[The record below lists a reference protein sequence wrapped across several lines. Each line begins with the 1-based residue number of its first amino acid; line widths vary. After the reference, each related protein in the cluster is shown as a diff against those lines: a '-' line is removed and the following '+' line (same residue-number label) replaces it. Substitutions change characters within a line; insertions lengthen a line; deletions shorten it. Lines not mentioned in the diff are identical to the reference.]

1 MSRLVNETVL
11 ITGGA
16 SGLGLAIVERFLA
29 EGANIAVLDK
39 SIDAI
44 ESLTAKI
51 QALGFVEKLIS
62 IPGDVR
68 VFKDNEKAV
77 ATCIDRFGKLDCI
90 VGNAGIWDFS
100 KPLVSLPVETL
111 DQSFDDLFHTNVK
124 GYLNLAKA
132 ALEPLARSRGSMIFT
147 VSNAGFYPDGGG
159 PLYTATKHAV
169 VGLIRQL
176 AFELGPHIRVNG
188 VAPGA
193 IDTNLRGSSALGQ
206 EERVIPGAALA
217 ESMPDMLP
225 VGIMPTAK
233 EYAGAYVFF
242 ASRQDNIPATGVI
255 LNHDGGVGVRGFTRP
270 RGGDK
275 LLAKLGI
282 SK

>member
-1 MSRLVNETVL
+1 MARLENETTL

-16 SGLGLAIVERFLA
+16 SGLGLAIVERFLQ

-39 SIDAI
+39 SPGAI
-44 ESLTAKI
+44 ESLKI
-51 QALGFVEKLIS
+51 KVHDLGYDDKLLT

-68 VFKDNEKAV
+68 VYDDNATAV
-77 ATCIDRFGKLDCI
+77 SACVDKFGKLDCI

-100 KPLVSLPVETL
+100 KSLIGLPVDTL
-111 DQSFDDLFHTNVK
+111 DASFDDLFHTNVK

-132 ALEPLARSRGSMIFT
+132 ALEPLTRSRGSMIFT

-169 VGLIRQL
+169 VGLIRQF
-176 AFELGPHIRVNG
+176 AFELAPYIRVNG

-193 IDTNLRGSSALGQ
+193 IDTNLRGSAALGQ
-206 EERVIPGAALA
+206 AEQVIPGETLA
-217 ESMPDMLP
+217 QSIPDVVP
-225 VGIMPTAK
+225 IGVMPTPK

-242 ASRQDNIPATGVI
+242 ASREDNIPSTGVI
-255 LNHDGGVGVRGFTRP
+255 LNHDGGVGVRGFTRT

-275 LLAKLGI
+275 LARKLGI
-282 SK
+282 TE